1 MKIIKKVFFLIS
13 RSIFSKYL
21 KQNKIDKTKI
31 TYLKWNIE
39 EIFRLSSVWRKALT
53 PKKNDNINKK
63 IIFLS
68 FKKLISLFLIKKYKI
83 KLNPII
89 SVTEIPIK

>member
-1 MKIIKKVFFLIS
+1 MKIIEKVFFLIS

-39 EIFRLSSVWRKALT
+39 EIFRLSSIWRKALT
-53 PKKNDNINKK
+53 PKKNDNKNKK

-83 KLNPII
+83 KVNPIN